1 MLGLPIF
8 LSPNPLT
15 RPLRFALFMLC
26 LWLSL
31 AGWAQRNRIL
41 NPDIASLQVVAG
53 NNWLSMPVI
62 GLGEGVPV
70 NIAFDDLTHEYRRY
84 AYKVEH
90 CNADWSTSGDL
101 FVSDYIDGFNAD
113 NVIEHVEQSINT
125 NVLYTHYRFQI
136 PNERCKLKMSGNY
149 RVTIYDANDDD
160 KAVAECC
167 FMVVE
172 PRMGIKLSVDAN
184 TDKGI
189 NSRWQQVA
197 MEVKYGGGL
206 SVTDV
211 QRQIYTVVMQNGR
224 WDNAVVNAKPQFVMG
239 DGLRWSHNAQLVF
252 EAGNE
257 YLKFEMLDVRHANMG
272 VEKIDWDGEAYHAYL
287 WPDEPRG
294 SYVFDEDANGAF
306 YIRNGDNR
314 ENSSTSEY
322 VHVHFT
328 LRSPR
333 LEGDVFVNGVWTN
346 DQLAAPYKMQF
357 DEGAQ
362 CYRLSL
368 LLKQGYYSYQYVW
381 QQSNGQIATVPSEG
395 SFYQTEN
402 RYQALVYYR
411 KLGERADRLVGFA
424 EIRR

>member
-1 MLGLPIF
+1 M
-8 LSPNPLT
+8 
-15 RPLRFALFMLC
+15 RPLRFTFFMLC
-26 LWLSL
+26 LWLSV

-62 GLGEGVPV
+62 ALGEGVPV

-257 YLKFEMLDVRHANMG
+257 YRKFEMLDVRQANMG
-272 VEKIDWDGEAYHAYL
+272 VEKIDWDGKEYHAYL

-306 YIRNGDNR
+306 YIRNSDNR
-314 ENSSTSEY
+314 ENNSTSEY

-333 LEGDVFVNGVWTN
+333 LEGGVFVNGVWTN
-346 DQLAAPYKMQF
+346 DQLAAPYQMRY

-381 QQSNGQIATVPSEG
+381 QQPNGQIATVPSEG

>member
-1 MLGLPIF
+1 M
-8 LSPNPLT
+8 
-15 RPLRFALFMLC
+15 RPLRFLIFMLC
-26 LWLSL
+26 LWLSV

-53 NNWLSMPVI
+53 NNWISMPVI
-62 GLGEGVPV
+62 ALGEGVPV

-257 YLKFEMLDVRHANMG
+257 YRKFEMLDVRHANMG

-306 YIRNGDNR
+306 YIRNSDNR
-314 ENSSTSEY
+314 ENNSTSEY
-322 VHVHFT
+322 IHVHFT

-333 LEGDVFVNGVWTN
+333 LAGDVFVNGVWTN
-346 DQLAAPYKMQF
+346 DQLSAPYKMQF

-381 QQSNGQIATVPSEG
+381 QQSNGQTATVPSEG

>member
-1 MLGLPIF
+1 M
-8 LSPNPLT
+8 
-15 RPLRFALFMLC
+15 RPLRFFFFMLC
-26 LWLSL
+26 LWFSL
-31 AGWAQRNRIL
+31 AGLAQRNRIL
-41 NPDIASLQVVAG
+41 SSDIASLQVVAG
-53 NNWLSMPVI
+53 KNWLSMPII
-62 GLGEGVPV
+62 GLGDDVPV

-125 NVLYTHYRFQI
+125 NMLYTHYRFQI

-197 MEVKYGGGL
+197 MEVKYGGGMP
-206 SVTDV
+206 VTDV

-239 DGLRWSHNAQLVF
+239 DGLRWSHNPQLVF

-257 YLKFEMLDVRHANMG
+257 FRKFEMLDVRHANMG
-272 VEKIDWDGEAYHAYL
+272 VEKIDWDGKEYHAYL

-306 YIRNGDNR
+306 YIRNSDNR
-314 ENSSTSEY
+314 ENNRTSEY
-322 VHVHFT
+322 VNIHFT

-333 LEGDVFVNGVWTN
+333 LSGDVFVNGVWTN

-357 DEGAQ
+357 DEAGQ

-381 QQSNGQIATVPSEG
+381 QQPNGQIANVPTEG

>member
-1 MLGLPIF
+1 M
-8 LSPNPLT
+8 

-257 YLKFEMLDVRHANMG
+257 YRKFEMLDVRHANMG

>member
-1 MLGLPIF
+1 M
-8 LSPNPLT
+8 
-15 RPLRFALFMLC
+15 RPLQFTFFMLC

-31 AGWAQRNRIL
+31 AGWAQRNCIL

-125 NVLYTHYRFQI
+125 NMLYTHYRFQI

-257 YLKFEMLDVRHANMG
+257 YRKFEMLDVRHANMG

-287 WPDEPRG
+287 WPDEPRS

-333 LEGDVFVNGVWTN
+333 LEGGVFVNGVWTN
-346 DQLAAPYKMQF
+346 DQLAAPYQMQY

-411 KLGERADRLVGFA
+411 KMGERADRLVGFA

>member
-1 MLGLPIF
+1 M
-8 LSPNPLT
+8 

-211 QRQIYTVVMQNGR
+211 QRQIHTVVMQNGR
-224 WDNAVVNAKPQFVMG
+224 WDNAVVNARPQFVMG

-257 YLKFEMLDVRHANMG
+257 YRKFEMLDVRHANMG

-306 YIRNGDNR
+306 YIRNSDNR
-314 ENSSTSEY
+314 ENNSTSEY
-322 VHVHFT
+322 IHVHFT

-333 LEGDVFVNGVWTN
+333 LAGDVFVNGVWTN
-346 DQLAAPYKMQF
+346 DQLSAPYKMQF

-381 QQSNGQIATVPSEG
+381 QQPNGQIATVPSEG

-411 KLGERADRLVGFA
+411 KMGERADRLVGFA

>member
-1 MLGLPIF
+1 
-8 LSPNPLT
+8 
-15 RPLRFALFMLC
+15 MLC

-31 AGWAQRNRIL
+31 AGRAQRNRIL

-125 NVLYTHYRFQI
+125 NMLYTHYRFQI

-211 QRQIYTVVMQNGR
+211 QRQIHTVVMQNGR

-257 YLKFEMLDVRHANMG
+257 YRKFEMLDVRHANMG

-306 YIRNGDNR
+306 YIRNSDNR
-314 ENSSTSEY
+314 ENNSTSEY
-322 VHVHFT
+322 IHVHFT

-333 LEGDVFVNGVWTN
+333 LAGDVFVNGVWTN
-346 DQLAAPYKMQF
+346 DQLAAPYQMQY

-381 QQSNGQIATVPSEG
+381 QQPNGQIATVPSEG

>member
-1 MLGLPIF
+1 M
-8 LSPNPLT
+8 
-15 RPLRFALFMLC
+15 RPLRFLIFMLY
-26 LWLSL
+26 LWLSV
-31 AGWAQRNRIL
+31 AGRAQRNRIL

-62 GLGEGVPV
+62 DLGEGVPV

-149 RVTIYDANDDD
+149 RVTIYDANNDD

-172 PRMGIKLSVDAN
+172 PRMGIKLNVDAN
-184 TDKGI
+184 TGKGI

-197 MEVKYGGGL
+197 MEVKYGSGL

-257 YLKFEMLDVRHANMG
+257 YRKFEMLDVRQANMG
-272 VEKIDWDGEAYHAYL
+272 VEKIDWDGKEYHAYL

-314 ENSSTSEY
+314 ENNSTSEY

-381 QQSNGQIATVPSEG
+381 QQPNGLIATVPSEC

-402 RYQALVYYR
+402 RYQVLVYYR
-411 KLGERADRLVGFA
+411 KMGERADRLVGFA

>member
-1 MLGLPIF
+1 
-8 LSPNPLT
+8 
-15 RPLRFALFMLC
+15 MLC
-26 LWLSL
+26 LWLSV

-125 NVLYTHYRFQI
+125 NMLYTHYRFQI

-239 DGLRWSHNAQLVF
+239 DGLRWSHNPQLVF
-252 EAGNE
+252 EASNE
-257 YLKFEMLDVRHANMG
+257 YRKFEMLDVRQANMG

-306 YIRNGDNR
+306 YIRNSDNR
-314 ENSSTSEY
+314 ENNSTSEY

-333 LEGDVFVNGVWTN
+333 LGGDVFVNGVWTN
-346 DQLAAPYKMQF
+346 DLLAAPYKMQY

>member
-1 MLGLPIF
+1 M
-8 LSPNPLT
+8 

-26 LWLSL
+26 LWLSVV
-31 AGWAQRNRIL
+31 GWAQRNRIL

-62 GLGEGVPV
+62 ALGEGVPV

-172 PRMGIKLSVDAN
+172 PCMGIKLSVDAN

-197 MEVKYGGGL
+197 MEVKYGEGL

-257 YLKFEMLDVRHANMG
+257 YRKFEMLDVRHANMG

-306 YIRNGDNR
+306 YIRNSDNR
-314 ENSSTSEY
+314 ENNSTSEY
-322 VHVHFT
+322 IHVHFT

-333 LEGDVFVNGVWTN
+333 LAGDVFVNGVWTN
-346 DQLAAPYKMQF
+346 DQLSAPYKMQF

-411 KLGERADRLVGFA
+411 KMGERADRLVGFA

>member
-1 MLGLPIF
+1 M
-8 LSPNPLT
+8 
-15 RPLRFALFMLC
+15 RPLRFTLFMLC

-31 AGWAQRNRIL
+31 AGWSQRNRIL

-62 GLGEGVPV
+62 DLGEGVPA

-125 NVLYTHYRFQI
+125 NMLYTHYRFQI

-257 YLKFEMLDVRHANMG
+257 YRKFEMLDVRHANMG
-272 VEKIDWDGEAYHAYL
+272 VEKIDWDGKEYHAYL

-306 YIRNGDNR
+306 YIRNSDNR
-314 ENSSTSEY
+314 ENNSTSEY
-322 VHVHFT
+322 IHVHFT

-333 LEGDVFVNGVWTN
+333 LEGGVFVNGVWTN
-346 DQLAAPYKMQF
+346 DQLAAPYQMQY

-411 KLGERADRLVGFA
+411 KLGERADRLVGFT

>member
-1 MLGLPIF
+1 MLY
-8 LSPNPLT
+8 
-15 RPLRFALFMLC
+15 
-26 LWLSL
+26 LWLSV
-31 AGWAQRNRIL
+31 AGRAQRNRIL

-62 GLGEGVPV
+62 DLGEGVPV

-125 NVLYTHYRFQI
+125 NMLYTHYRFQI

-239 DGLRWSHNAQLVF
+239 DGLRWSHNPQLVF

-257 YLKFEMLDVRHANMG
+257 YRKFEMLDVRQANMG

-306 YIRNGDNR
+306 YIRNSDNR
-314 ENSSTSEY
+314 ENNSTSEY

-346 DQLAAPYKMQF
+346 DQLAAPYQMQY

-381 QQSNGQIATVPSEG
+381 QLPNGQIATVPSEG

>member
-1 MLGLPIF
+1 M
-8 LSPNPLT
+8 
-15 RPLRFALFMLC
+15 RPLRFPFFMLC
-26 LWLSL
+26 LWLSV

-257 YLKFEMLDVRHANMG
+257 YRKFEMLDVRHANMG

-306 YIRNGDNR
+306 YIRNSDNR
-314 ENSSTSEY
+314 ENNSTSEY
-322 VHVHFT
+322 IHVHFT

-333 LEGDVFVNGVWTN
+333 LAGDVFVNGVWTN
-346 DQLAAPYKMQF
+346 DQLSAPYKMQF

-411 KLGERADRLVGFA
+411 KMGERADRLVGFA

>member
-1 MLGLPIF
+1 M
-8 LSPNPLT
+8 

-125 NVLYTHYRFQI
+125 NMLYTHYRFQI

-257 YLKFEMLDVRHANMG
+257 YRKFEMLDVRHANMG

>member
-1 MLGLPIF
+1 M
-8 LSPNPLT
+8 
-15 RPLRFALFMLC
+15 RPLRFLIFMLC
-26 LWLSL
+26 LWLSV
-31 AGWAQRNRIL
+31 AGRAQRNRIL

-62 GLGEGVPV
+62 ALGEGVPV

-172 PRMGIKLSVDAN
+172 PCMGIKLSVDAN

-257 YLKFEMLDVRHANMG
+257 YRKFEMLDVRHANMG

-306 YIRNGDNR
+306 YIRNSDNR
-314 ENSSTSEY
+314 ENNSTSEY
-322 VHVHFT
+322 IHVHFT

-333 LEGDVFVNGVWTN
+333 LDGDVFVNGVWTN
-346 DQLAAPYKMQF
+346 DQLSAPYKMQF

-381 QQSNGQIATVPSEG
+381 QQSDGQIATVPSEG

-411 KLGERADRLVGFA
+411 KMGERADRLVGFA

>member
-1 MLGLPIF
+1 M
-8 LSPNPLT
+8 

-41 NPDIASLQVVAG
+41 NPDIASLQVVTG

-62 GLGEGVPV
+62 DLGEGVPV

-101 FVSDYIDGFNAD
+101 FVSDYIDGFNTD
-113 NVIEHVEQSINT
+113 NVIEDVEQSINT
-125 NVLYTHYRFQI
+125 NVLYTHYRLQI
-136 PNERCKLKMSGNY
+136 PNERCKLTMSGNY

-189 NSRWQQVA
+189 NTRWQQVA
-197 MEVKYGGGL
+197 MEVKYGSGL

-239 DGLRWSHNAQLVF
+239 DGLRWSYNAQLVF

-257 YLKFEMLDVRHANMG
+257 YRKFEMLDVRHANMG

-306 YIRNGDNR
+306 YIRNSDNR
-314 ENSSTSEY
+314 ENNSTSEY
-322 VHVHFT
+322 IHVHFT

-333 LEGDVFVNGVWTN
+333 LAGDVFVNGVWTN
-346 DQLAAPYKMQF
+346 DQLSAPYKMQF

>member
-1 MLGLPIF
+1 M
-8 LSPNPLT
+8 

-41 NPDIASLQVVAG
+41 NPDIASLQVVTG

-62 GLGEGVPV
+62 DLGEGVPV

-101 FVSDYIDGFNAD
+101 FVSDYIDGFNTD
-113 NVIEHVEQSINT
+113 NVIEDVEQSINT
-125 NVLYTHYRFQI
+125 NVLYTHYRLQI
-136 PNERCKLKMSGNY
+136 PNERCKLTMSGNY

-189 NSRWQQVA
+189 NTRWQQVA
-197 MEVKYGGGL
+197 MEVKYGSGL

-239 DGLRWSHNAQLVF
+239 DGLRWSYNAQLVF

-257 YLKFEMLDVRHANMG
+257 YRKFEMLDVRHANMG

-306 YIRNGDNR
+306 YIRNSDNR
-314 ENSSTSEY
+314 ENNSTSEY
-322 VHVHFT
+322 IHVHFT

-333 LEGDVFVNGVWTN
+333 LAGDVFVNGVWTN
-346 DQLAAPYKMQF
+346 DQLAAPYKMQY

-381 QQSNGQIATVPSEG
+381 QQSNGQTATVPSEG

>member
-1 MLGLPIF
+1 MLM
-8 LSPNPLT
+8 
-15 RPLRFALFMLC
+15 RPLRFTLFMLC

-62 GLGEGVPV
+62 ALGEGVPV

-239 DGLRWSHNAQLVF
+239 DGLRWSHNPQLVF

-257 YLKFEMLDVRHANMG
+257 YRKFEMLDVRQANMG
-272 VEKIDWDGEAYHAYL
+272 VEKIDWDGKAYHAYL

-306 YIRNGDNR
+306 YIRNSDNR
-314 ENSSTSEY
+314 ENNSTSEY

-402 RYQALVYYR
+402 RYQAHIYYR

>member
-1 MLGLPIF
+1 MLM
-8 LSPNPLT
+8 
-15 RPLRFALFMLC
+15 RPLRFTLFMLC

-62 GLGEGVPV
+62 ALGEGVPV

-239 DGLRWSHNAQLVF
+239 DGLRWSHNPQLVF

-257 YLKFEMLDVRHANMG
+257 YRKFEMLDVRQANMG
-272 VEKIDWDGEAYHAYL
+272 VEKIDWDGKAYHAYL

-306 YIRNGDNR
+306 YIRNSDNR
-314 ENSSTSEY
+314 ENNSTSEY

-402 RYQALVYYR
+402 RYQALIYYR

>member
-1 MLGLPIF
+1 
-8 LSPNPLT
+8 
-15 RPLRFALFMLC
+15 MLC

-31 AGWAQRNRIL
+31 AGRAQRNRIL
-41 NPDIASLQVVAG
+41 NPDIASLQAVAG

-62 GLGEGVPV
+62 ALGEGVPV

-125 NVLYTHYRFQI
+125 NMLYTHYRFQI

-149 RVTIYDANDDD
+149 RVTIYDENDDD

-257 YLKFEMLDVRHANMG
+257 YRKFEMLDVRHANMG

-306 YIRNGDNR
+306 YIRNSDNR
-314 ENSSTSEY
+314 ENNSTSEY
-322 VHVHFT
+322 IHVHFT

-333 LEGDVFVNGVWTN
+333 LAGDVFVNGVWTN
-346 DQLAAPYKMQF
+346 DQLSAPYKMQF

-381 QQSNGQIATVPSEG
+381 QQSNGQTATVPSEG

>member
-1 MLGLPIF
+1 M
-8 LSPNPLT
+8 
-15 RPLRFALFMLC
+15 RPLRFLIFMLC

-31 AGWAQRNRIL
+31 AGRAQRNRIL

-125 NVLYTHYRFQI
+125 NMLYTHYRFQI

-197 MEVKYGGGL
+197 MEVKYDGGL

-257 YLKFEMLDVRHANMG
+257 YRKFEMLDVRQANMG
-272 VEKIDWDGEAYHAYL
+272 VEKIDWDGKEYHAYL

-306 YIRNGDNR
+306 YIRNSDNR
-314 ENSSTSEY
+314 ENNSTSEY

-333 LEGDVFVNGVWTN
+333 LEGGVFVNGVWTN
-346 DQLAAPYKMQF
+346 DQLAAPYQMRY

-381 QQSNGQIATVPSEG
+381 QQPNGQIATVPSEG

>member
-1 MLGLPIF
+1 M
-8 LSPNPLT
+8 
-15 RPLRFALFMLC
+15 RPLRFLIFMLC

-31 AGWAQRNRIL
+31 AGRAQRNHIL

-62 GLGEGVPV
+62 ALGEGVPV

-125 NVLYTHYRFQI
+125 NMQYTHYRFQI
-136 PNERCKLKMSGNY
+136 PNERCRLKMSGNY
-149 RVTIYDANDDD
+149 RVTIYDTNDDD

-239 DGLRWSHNAQLVF
+239 DGLRWSHNPQLVF

-257 YLKFEMLDVRHANMG
+257 YRKFEMLDVRQANMG

-306 YIRNGDNR
+306 YIRNSDNR
-314 ENSSTSEY
+314 ENNSTSEY

-346 DQLAAPYKMQF
+346 DQLAAPYKMQY
-357 DEGAQ
+357 DGEAQ

>member
-1 MLGLPIF
+1 M
-8 LSPNPLT
+8 

-31 AGWAQRNRIL
+31 AGCAQRNRIL

-125 NVLYTHYRFQI
+125 NMLYTHYRFQI

-257 YLKFEMLDVRHANMG
+257 YRKFEMLDVRHANMG

-306 YIRNGDNR
+306 YIRNSDNR
-314 ENSSTSEY
+314 ENNSTSEY

-333 LEGDVFVNGVWTN
+333 LEGGVFVNGAWTN
-346 DQLAAPYKMQF
+346 DQLAAPYKMLY

>member
-1 MLGLPIF
+1 
-8 LSPNPLT
+8 
-15 RPLRFALFMLC
+15 MLC

-31 AGWAQRNRIL
+31 AGRAQRNRIL

-125 NVLYTHYRFQI
+125 NMLYTHYRFQI

-211 QRQIYTVVMQNGR
+211 QRQIHTVVMQNGR

-257 YLKFEMLDVRHANMG
+257 YRKFEMLDVRHANMG
-272 VEKIDWDGEAYHAYL
+272 VEKIDWDGKEYHAYL

-306 YIRNGDNR
+306 YIRNSDNR
-314 ENSSTSEY
+314 ENNSTSEY
-322 VHVHFT
+322 IHVHFT

-333 LEGDVFVNGVWTN
+333 LAGDVFVNGVWTN
-346 DQLAAPYKMQF
+346 DQLAAPYQMQY

-381 QQSNGQIATVPSEG
+381 QQPNGQIATVPSEG

>member
-1 MLGLPIF
+1 
-8 LSPNPLT
+8 
-15 RPLRFALFMLC
+15 MLC

-31 AGWAQRNRIL
+31 AGRAQRNRIL

-62 GLGEGVPV
+62 DLGEGVPV

-149 RVTIYDANDDD
+149 RVTIYDANNDD

-197 MEVKYGGGL
+197 MEVKYGSGL

-257 YLKFEMLDVRHANMG
+257 YRKFEMLDVRQANMG
-272 VEKIDWDGEAYHAYL
+272 VEKIDWDGKEYHAYL

-314 ENSSTSEY
+314 ENNSTSEY

-381 QQSNGQIATVPSEG
+381 QQPNGQIATVPSEG

-402 RYQALVYYR
+402 RYQVLVYYR
-411 KLGERADRLVGFA
+411 KMGERADRLVGFA

>member
-1 MLGLPIF
+1 M
-8 LSPNPLT
+8 
-15 RPLRFALFMLC
+15 RPLRFLIFMLC
-26 LWLSL
+26 LWLSV

-62 GLGEGVPV
+62 ALGEGVPV

-211 QRQIYTVVMQNGR
+211 QRQIHTVVMQNGR

-257 YLKFEMLDVRHANMG
+257 YRKFEMLDVRHANMG
-272 VEKIDWDGEAYHAYL
+272 VEKIDWDGKEYHAYL

-306 YIRNGDNR
+306 YIRNSDNG
-314 ENSSTSEY
+314 ENNSTSEY

-346 DQLAAPYKMQF
+346 DQLAAPYKMQY
-357 DEGAQ
+357 DGEAQ

>member
-1 MLGLPIF
+1 M
-8 LSPNPLT
+8 
-15 RPLRFALFMLC
+15 RPLRFPFFMLC

-125 NVLYTHYRFQI
+125 NVQYTHYRFQI

-257 YLKFEMLDVRHANMG
+257 YRKFEMLDVRHANMG
-272 VEKIDWDGEAYHAYL
+272 VEKIDWDGKEYHAYL

-306 YIRNGDNR
+306 YIRNSDNR
-314 ENSSTSEY
+314 ENNSTSEY

-333 LEGDVFVNGVWTN
+333 LAGDVFVNGVWTN
-346 DQLAAPYKMQF
+346 DQLSAPYKMQF

-381 QQSNGQIATVPSEG
+381 QQSNGQTATVPSEG

>member
-1 MLGLPIF
+1 M
-8 LSPNPLT
+8 
-15 RPLRFALFMLC
+15 RPLRFLIFMLC
-26 LWLSL
+26 LWLSV

-53 NNWLSMPVI
+53 NSWLSMPVI

-257 YLKFEMLDVRHANMG
+257 YRKFEMLDVRHANMG

-306 YIRNGDNR
+306 YIRNSDNR
-314 ENSSTSEY
+314 ENNSTSEY

-328 LRSPR
+328 LRSLR
-333 LEGDVFVNGVWTN
+333 LAGDVFVNGVWTN
-346 DQLAAPYKMQF
+346 DLLSAPYKMQF

-381 QQSNGQIATVPSEG
+381 QQPNGQIATVPSEG

-411 KLGERADRLVGFA
+411 KMGERADRLVGFA

>member
-1 MLGLPIF
+1 
-8 LSPNPLT
+8 
-15 RPLRFALFMLC
+15 MLC

-62 GLGEGVPV
+62 DLGECVPV

-125 NVLYTHYRFQI
+125 NMLYTHYRFQI

-257 YLKFEMLDVRHANMG
+257 YRKFEMLDVRQANMG

-306 YIRNGDNR
+306 YIRNSDNR
-314 ENSSTSEY
+314 ENNSTSEY

-346 DQLAAPYKMQF
+346 DLLAAPYKMQY

>member
-1 MLGLPIF
+1 M
-8 LSPNPLT
+8 
-15 RPLRFALFMLC
+15 RPLRFLIFMLC
-26 LWLSL
+26 LWLSV

-53 NNWLSMPVI
+53 NSWLSMPVI

-125 NVLYTHYRFQI
+125 NMLYTHYRFQI

-149 RVTIYDANDDD
+149 RVTIYDANNDD

-172 PRMGIKLSVDAN
+172 PRMGIKLNVDAN
-184 TDKGI
+184 TGKGI

-197 MEVKYGGGL
+197 MEVKYGSGL

-257 YLKFEMLDVRHANMG
+257 YRKFEMLDVRQANMG
-272 VEKIDWDGEAYHAYL
+272 VEKIDWDGKEYHAYL

-306 YIRNGDNR
+306 YIRNSDNR

-381 QQSNGQIATVPSEG
+381 QQPNGQIATVPSEG

-402 RYQALVYYR
+402 RYQVLVYYR
-411 KLGERADRLVGFA
+411 KMGERADRLVGFA

>member
-1 MLGLPIF
+1 
-8 LSPNPLT
+8 
-15 RPLRFALFMLC
+15 MLC

-90 CNADWSTSGDL
+90 CNADWSTSDDL
-101 FVSDYIDGFNAD
+101 FVSDYIDGFNTD

-257 YLKFEMLDVRHANMG
+257 YRKFEMLDVRHANMG
-272 VEKIDWDGEAYHAYL
+272 VEKIDWDGKEYHAYL

-306 YIRNGDNR
+306 YIRNGGNR
-314 ENSSTSEY
+314 ENNSTSEY

-333 LEGDVFVNGVWTN
+333 LEGGVFVNGVWTN
-346 DQLAAPYKMQF
+346 DQLAAPYKMQY

-368 LLKQGYYSYQYVW
+368 LLKQGYYSYQYMW
-381 QQSNGQIATVPSEG
+381 QKPNGQIATVPSEG

>member
-1 MLGLPIF
+1 M
-8 LSPNPLT
+8 

-257 YLKFEMLDVRHANMG
+257 YRKFEMLDVRHANMG

-411 KLGERADRLVGFA
+411 KMGERADRLVGFA

>member
-1 MLGLPIF
+1 M
-8 LSPNPLT
+8 

-62 GLGEGVPV
+62 ALGEGVPV

-125 NVLYTHYRFQI
+125 NMLYTHYRFQI

-257 YLKFEMLDVRHANMG
+257 YRKFEMLDVRHANMG
-272 VEKIDWDGEAYHAYL
+272 VEKIDWDGKEYHAYL

-306 YIRNGDNR
+306 YIRNSDNR

-322 VHVHFT
+322 IHVHFT

-333 LEGDVFVNGVWTN
+333 LAGDVFVNGVWTN
-346 DQLAAPYKMQF
+346 DWLSAPYKMQF

-411 KLGERADRLVGFA
+411 KMGERADRLVGFA

>member
-1 MLGLPIF
+1 M
-8 LSPNPLT
+8 
-15 RPLRFALFMLC
+15 RPLRFLIFMLC
-26 LWLSL
+26 LWLSV

-62 GLGEGVPV
+62 ALGEGVPV

-211 QRQIYTVVMQNGR
+211 QRQIHTVVMQNGR

-257 YLKFEMLDVRHANMG
+257 YRKFEMLDVRHANMG
-272 VEKIDWDGEAYHAYL
+272 VEKIDWDGKEYHAYL

-306 YIRNGDNR
+306 YIRNSDNG
-314 ENSSTSEY
+314 ENNSTSEY

-346 DQLAAPYKMQF
+346 DQLSAPYKMQY
-357 DEGAQ
+357 DGEAQ

-368 LLKQGYYSYQYVW
+368 LLKQGYYSYQYVC

>member
-1 MLGLPIF
+1 M
-8 LSPNPLT
+8 
-15 RPLRFALFMLC
+15 RPLRFLIFMLC
-26 LWLSL
+26 LWLSV

-53 NNWLSMPVI
+53 NSWLSMPVI

-257 YLKFEMLDVRHANMG
+257 YRKFEMLDVRHANMG

-306 YIRNGDNR
+306 YIRNSDNR

-333 LEGDVFVNGVWTN
+333 LEGSVFVNGVWTN
-346 DQLAAPYKMQF
+346 DQLAAPYQMRY

>member
-1 MLGLPIF
+1 
-8 LSPNPLT
+8 
-15 RPLRFALFMLC
+15 MLC

-31 AGWAQRNRIL
+31 AGRAQRNRIL
-41 NPDIASLQVVAG
+41 NPDIASLQAVAG

-62 GLGEGVPV
+62 ALGEGVPV

-125 NVLYTHYRFQI
+125 NMLYTHYRFQI

-149 RVTIYDANDDD
+149 RVTIYDENDDD

-257 YLKFEMLDVRHANMG
+257 YRKFEMLDVRHANMG

-306 YIRNGDNR
+306 YIRNSDNR
-314 ENSSTSEY
+314 ENNSTSEY
-322 VHVHFT
+322 IHVHFT

-346 DQLAAPYKMQF
+346 DQLSAPYKMQF

-381 QQSNGQIATVPSEG
+381 QQSNGQTATVPSEG

>member
-1 MLGLPIF
+1 M
-8 LSPNPLT
+8 
-15 RPLRFALFMLC
+15 RPLRFPFFMLC
-26 LWLSL
+26 LWFSL
-31 AGWAQRNRIL
+31 TGWAQRNRIL

-62 GLGEGVPV
+62 ALGEGVPV

-224 WDNAVVNAKPQFVMG
+224 WDNAVVNARPQFVMG
-239 DGLRWSHNAQLVF
+239 DGLRWSHNPQLVF

-257 YLKFEMLDVRHANMG
+257 YRKFEMLDVRQANMG

-306 YIRNGDNR
+306 YIRNSDNR
-314 ENSSTSEY
+314 ENNSTSEY

-346 DQLAAPYKMQF
+346 DQLAAPYQMQY
-357 DEGAQ
+357 DEGPQ

>member
-1 MLGLPIF
+1 M
-8 LSPNPLT
+8 
-15 RPLRFALFMLC
+15 RPLRFLIFMLY
-26 LWLSL
+26 LWLSV
-31 AGWAQRNRIL
+31 AGRAQRNRIL

-62 GLGEGVPV
+62 DLGEGVPV

-125 NVLYTHYRFQI
+125 NMLYTHYRFQI

-239 DGLRWSHNAQLVF
+239 DGLRWSHNPQLVF

-257 YLKFEMLDVRHANMG
+257 YRKFEMLDVRQANMG

-306 YIRNGDNR
+306 YIRNSDNR
-314 ENSSTSEY
+314 ENNSTSEY

-346 DQLAAPYKMQF
+346 DLLAAPYKMQY

-411 KLGERADRLVGFA
+411 QLGERADRLVGFA

>member
-1 MLGLPIF
+1 M
-8 LSPNPLT
+8 
-15 RPLRFALFMLC
+15 RPLRFALIMLC

-31 AGWAQRNRIL
+31 VGWAQRNRIL

-101 FVSDYIDGFNAD
+101 FVSDYIDGFNTD
-113 NVIEHVEQSINT
+113 NVIEDVEQSINT

-197 MEVKYGGGL
+197 MEVKYGSGL

-257 YLKFEMLDVRHANMG
+257 YRKFEMLDVRHANMG
-272 VEKIDWDGEAYHAYL
+272 VEKIDWDGKEYHAYL

-306 YIRNGDNR
+306 YIRNGGNR
-314 ENSSTSEY
+314 ENNSTSEY

-333 LEGDVFVNGVWTN
+333 LEGGVFVNGVWTN
-346 DQLAAPYKMQF
+346 DQLAAPYKMQY

-381 QQSNGQIATVPSEG
+381 QKPNGQIATVPSEG